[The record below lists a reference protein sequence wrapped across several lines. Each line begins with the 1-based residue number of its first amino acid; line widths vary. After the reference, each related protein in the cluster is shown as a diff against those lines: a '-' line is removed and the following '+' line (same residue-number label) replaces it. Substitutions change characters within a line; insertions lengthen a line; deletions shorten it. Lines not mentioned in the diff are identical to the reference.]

1 MKLNALLLAA
11 FALAGCYAD
20 PTGPGAHPS
29 VLAPPP
35 SQSSAPAILFTNG
48 CGFTAGFS
56 LFVDDAA
63 PEMFLIADSGA
74 VEKRVLAGRHAVQ
87 YIAFD
92 ANAKPLAV
100 RRDSLTVTGPTPYTM
115 TCQP

>member
-1 MKLNALLLAA
+1 MRYLLLVLL
-11 FALAGCYAD
+11 LAGCYAD
-20 PTGPGAHPS
+20 PT
-29 VLAPPP
+29 APPAVQP
-35 SQSSAPAILFTNG
+35 NAAPAILFTNG

-92 ANAKPLAV
+92 GNAKPLAV
-100 RRDSLTVTGPTPYTM
+100 RRDSLTVLGPTPYIM
-115 TCQP
+115 RCAP